1 MLEHMARQGHPG
13 DKTNMAPIGLELKS
27 VRMDVF
33 CKPKQLIGVNRVCFI
48 FMAETAG
55 CVFFSP
61 PVVGED

>member
-27 VRMDVF
+27 VRMD
-33 CKPKQLIGVNRVCFI
+33 IGVNRVCFI

-55 CVFFSP
+55 CVFFLP
-61 PVVGED
+61 RWLEKIDF